1 MALRRRAAVPEEEH
15 REVAAADV
23 LDWSRGDSPLIR
35 VRIARDTVPGG
46 LSLAMAPM
54 FVGWRGISSGFG
66 PDDHYLIH
74 NVNIANNPVGGVLV
88 LGTLKV
94 WADSVEKVEFVAVTT
109 KVKNHDTPFGHAMLR
124 FIFREGRRPVILD
137 KRGSQLA
144 NDAEVSD
151 LIVSWE
157 AWRPPQEKFD
167 AVKGLNPNRYALTP
181 RCMIGAVRY
190 LTDSTLNRPWHC
202 YTIKLPD
209 IEHAYDELMYSC
221 LALADAVARQTVS
234 QLLERRIDDGKN
246 FPHDYLAASEGD
258 WAAVAEYYTTSR
270 LSRDPVRDVLDGK
283 ISYHLLERSCISMA
297 LLSLDWANHRIHR
310 RAGLPEPARVAVAP
324 ESLPSFITDL
334 AGGERTPM
342 LLRVPAA
349 LQWIMV
355 NQTVVVEKAAQ
366 MLDDVGLLQR
376 DEKGPLRTDWETP
389 RETPY
394 GNLLDHMIY

>member
-1 MALRRRAAVPEEEH
+1 MVLRRRAVHAETEP
-15 REVAAADV
+15 REVDAADV

-35 VRIARDTVPGG
+35 VRIPRDTVPGG

-54 FVGWRGISSGFG
+54 FVGWKKFSGLG
-66 PDDHYLIH
+66 ATDHYLIH
-74 NVNIANNPVGGVLV
+74 NVNVANNPVGGVLV

-94 WADSVEKVEFVAVTT
+94 WAASVKDVEFIAVTT

-124 FIFREGRRPVILD
+124 FIFHEDRRPLILD
-137 KRGSQLA
+137 RKGSPIA

-157 AWRPPQEKFD
+157 AWRPPQEQFD
-167 AVKGLNPNRYALTP
+167 PVKGLDPNRYALTP
-181 RCMIGAVRY
+181 RCMVGAVRY
-190 LTDSTLNRPWHC
+190 LTDSTLGRPWHC
-202 YTIKLPD
+202 YPIRLPVVD
-209 IEHAYDELMYSC
+209 HAHDELLYAC

-234 QLLERRIDDGKN
+234 QLLNHRIDHQKG
-246 FPHDYLAASEGD
+246 FPRDYAAAHADD
-258 WAAVAEYYTTSR
+258 WTAVAEYYKTSN
-270 LSRDPVRDVLDGK
+270 LSPNPVRDVLDGK

-297 LLSLDWANHRIHR
+297 LLSLDWANRRIHR

-324 ESLPSFITDL
+324 ETLPSLIADL
-334 AGGERTPM
+334 AGGDRTPM

-349 LQWIMV
+349 LQWIML

-376 DEKGPLRTDWETP
+376 NDDGPLRKDWDTP